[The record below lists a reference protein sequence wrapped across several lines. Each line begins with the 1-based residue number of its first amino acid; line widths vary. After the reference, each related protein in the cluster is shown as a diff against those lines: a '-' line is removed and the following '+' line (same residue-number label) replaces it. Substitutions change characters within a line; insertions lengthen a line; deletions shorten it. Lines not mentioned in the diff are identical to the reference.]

1 MNGLLDNINDRI
13 VGEMEQAAPRRWE
26 EARFDYTVESMP
38 PPVLMWV
45 NETPAVFEGG
55 LHLIAGP
62 KKCGKTTLSR
72 ILIASILAN
81 GEKVFGITAKADLKV
96 SLYDTEQADW
106 RIFHQTERAFKM
118 ARKERMRSPQLEVF
132 HLKKYDFDTRLQII
146 AETVEDDQPDVIIL
160 DGVADLLAD
169 INNME
174 DSGRIVDALNKI
186 ADTAAVV
193 MVLHTNPSDPAG
205 KARGNL
211 GTLIEN
217 AVETSFLVKKDND
230 IFTVECKESRGKEFS
245 PFSYMK
251 VGEVELVEAVPPVKE
266 KPISPA
272 DRLFAAMEQDKVYDL
287 NELYNLVP
295 DDNVA
300 SVRSA
305 ATSLCQ
311 DGRAMKPSRG
321 QYKLIPVMKN
331 VVEGPRL

>member
-1 MNGLLDNINDRI
+1 MDRPFDPIASVTEEMNRP
-13 VGEMEQAAPRRWE
+13 APRRWE

-45 NETPAVFEGG
+45 NETPAVFKGG

-72 ILIASILAN
+72 ILIAAILSN
-81 GEKVFGITAKADLKV
+81 GEKVFGITAKTGLKV

-118 ARKERMRSPQLEVF
+118 AQKERVRSSQLEVF
-132 HLKKYDFDTRLQII
+132 HLKKFDFETRLRII
-146 AETVEDDQPDVIIL
+146 TETVEDDHPDVIIL
-160 DGVADLLAD
+160 DGVAQLLVD

-174 DSGRIVDALNKI
+174 ESGRIVDALNNL
-186 ADTAAVV
+186 ADTAAVL
-193 MVLHTNPSDPAG
+193 MVLHTNPSDPTG

-217 AVETSFLVKKDND
+217 AVETAFLVRKEND
-230 IFTVECKESRGKEFS
+230 IFTVECKESRGVEFT

-251 VGEVELVEAVPPVKE
+251 TGEDELVEAVTPVKE
-266 KPISPA
+266 KTVSLKE
-272 DRLFAAMEQDKVYDL
+272 RLLATMEQGKVYTL
-287 NELYNLVP
+287 NDLYNLFP
-295 DDNVA
+295 DSKTA
-300 SVRSA
+300 SIRSA
-305 ATSLCQ
+305 VDDLRL
-311 DGRAMKPSRG
+311 DGKVLKPDRG
-321 QYKLIPVMKN
+321 QYKLIPVIEN